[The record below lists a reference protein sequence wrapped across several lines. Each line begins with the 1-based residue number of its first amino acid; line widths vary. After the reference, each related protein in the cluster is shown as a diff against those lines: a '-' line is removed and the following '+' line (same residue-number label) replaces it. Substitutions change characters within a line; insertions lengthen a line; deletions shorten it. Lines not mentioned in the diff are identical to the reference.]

1 MLVSGDELVCKI
13 KPIKA
18 NVCGVMDL
26 LASSFYSLI
35 FNYTLFALCYFA
47 TYFCIAFWEF
57 SLFLT
62 ILIDLFDIH

>member
-18 NVCGVMDL
+18 NVSGVMDL

-47 TYFCIAFWEF
+47 TYFCIVF
-57 SLFLT
+57 
-62 ILIDLFDIH
+62 